1 MVYPLA
7 GDRTVMSSWP
17 WVKYRVYTVLVH
29 KRICLLVITDWSTD
43 EMKTDINDVF
53 EFGVI
58 GEVFAAPDISDLISA
73 DDFKS
78 FL

>member
-1 MVYPLA
+1 M
-7 GDRTVMSSWP
+7 
-17 WVKYRVYTVLVH
+17 H

-43 EMKTDINDVF
+43 EMKSDINDVF

>member
-1 MVYPLA
+1 
-7 GDRTVMSSWP
+7 MSSWS
-17 WVKYRVYTVLVH
+17 WVKYRILQYELVH

-43 EMKTDINDVF
+43 EMKSDINDVF